1 MAGVCVRV
9 RGCVRECRE
18 WVVNFLPI
26 CPPPRTALDSL
37 LMKLFRLCRIDKK
50 LESFPG
56 TKWRVEGV
64 VWLLITLALAI
75 FVPEIS
81 YVLNPIGGLAGTF
94 IFVFPG

>member
-1 MAGVCVRV
+1 M
-9 RGCVRECRE
+9 
-18 WVVNFLPI
+18 VNFLPI
-26 CPPPRTALDSL
+26 CPHSRTALDSL

-64 VWLLITLALAI
+64 AWLLITLALAI

-81 YVLNPIGGLAGTF
+81 YVLDPIGGLAATF